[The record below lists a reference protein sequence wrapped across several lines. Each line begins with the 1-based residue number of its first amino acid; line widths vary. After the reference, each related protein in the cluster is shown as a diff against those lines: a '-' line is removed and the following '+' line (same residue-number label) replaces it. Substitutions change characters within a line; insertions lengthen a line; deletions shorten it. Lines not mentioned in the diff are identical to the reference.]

1 MPTSKVAARPAATV
15 MLIRDGVEGIE
26 VLLVRRHGRGFFGG
40 LTVFPGGAVDP
51 VDRSELASSVVI
63 GDSPDQEFRVAAL
76 RELAEET
83 GLALTG
89 SGLAP
94 APPGRGAELLTALG
108 AEGLVLDGSSLVLVS
123 RWVTPEF
130 APSRFDTRFYLAGVA
145 DTPEIRLDPEELVAH
160 MWIDPG
166 ELSITVEKGEVA
178 LRGKV
183 QTKADAELLEY
194 FATRVPGVVT
204 VHSTLRWD
212 MQGKGPSRT
221 DPRVPEPPA
230 RDR

>member
-1 MPTSKVAARPAATV
+1 MPTPNVAARPAATV
-15 MLIRDGVEGIE
+15 MLIRDGAEGIE
-26 VLLVRRHGRGFFGG
+26 VLMVRRHGRGFFGG
-40 LTVFPGGAVDP
+40 LTAFPGGAVDP
-51 VDRSELASSVVI
+51 VDRSELASIVVI

-108 AEGLVLDGSSLVLVS
+108 AEGLLLDGSRLVLVS

-160 MWIDPG
+160 MWIDPADALALEKSG
-166 ELSITVEKGEVA
+166 ELEMFLPTIA
-178 LRGKV
+178 
-183 QTKADAELLEY
+183 
-194 FATRVPGVVT
+194 
-204 VHSTLRWD
+204 HLRWLEGRPD
-212 MQGKGPSRT
+212 VERAMAASEGADSRSLVQ
-221 DPRVPEPPA
+221 PRRMGDGSLVPIHLPEPG
-230 RDR
+230 